1 MNRLHRATVLL
12 TITLLLTV
20 GMAFGQANNVIL
32 EQSGDGNTANLGQTF
47 AGPGGPNRALVT
59 RFGAVF
65 CSEEP

>member
-1 MNRLHRATVLL
+1 
-12 TITLLLTV
+12 
-20 GMAFGQANNVIL
+20 MAFGQANNVIL